1 MKKILFASTAL
12 VATAGV
18 AAADVDFTGAAKMG
32 FKYDHSATDKWSTV
46 AETTLSVAMTG
57 ETDGGLSFGAKFDI
71 TAGKSFD
78 PAKATQAQEIID
90 KTIVYVEGGFGK
102 LSVGE
107 VDNAAQTVTGLSD
120 IGLTGLGTD
129 NIAETLRGASK
140 ANILY
145 EGTFGDF
152 KAALSYNM
160 VASTNANDGDWA
172 VGGKYTMG
180 DYSAGLGFSKAAGA
194 NAVHVQLGAN
204 VGDIALAGLYSSTT
218 GSGAKTHDYGITAAY
233 TMGAV
238 TVTAAYSDTNAALTA
253 AQITAGATKTS
264 GYGLGVAYD
273 LGGGASLQAGVGEI
287 KGLTKADLGI
297 KMSF

>member
-18 AAADVDFTGAAKMG
+18 AAAADVDFSGAAKMG
-32 FKYDHSATDKWSTV
+32 FKYDKSAADQWSTV

-71 TAGKSFD
+71 TAGSSFD
-78 PAKATQAQEIID
+78 GSKNTENQEIID

-102 LSVGE
+102 FSVGE

-129 NIAETLRGASK
+129 NVAETLRGASK
-140 ANILY
+140 ANMLY

-160 VASTNANDGDWA
+160 VAGGNNDWA

-180 DYSAGLGFSKAAGA
+180 DYSAGLGYSKAAGV

-218 GSGAKTHDYGITAAY
+218 GSGAKIHDYGVTAAY

-238 TVTAAYSDTNAALTA
+238 TVTAAYSDTNKALAAGEL
-253 AQITAGATKTS
+253 ATEA
-264 GYGLGVAYD
+264 YGLGVAYD

-287 KGLTKADLGI
+287 KGVTKADLGI